1 MATRDLDLHVRQLVV
16 GALLF
21 ESTPQLVVASCSTD
35 ADAAPLHVAGC
46 VAGLRLLALAL
57 LALALALL
65 ALAPPFVASC
75 SRDADTALTAL
86 GLLTL
91 VLRATA
97 ACSWTELP

>member
-16 GALLF
+16 GALLL
-21 ESTPQLVVASCSTD
+21 ESTPPLVVTSCSTD

-46 VAGLRLLALAL
+46 VAGLRLTALAL
-57 LALALALL
+57 LA
-65 ALAPPFVASC
+65 
-75 SRDADTALTAL
+75 
-86 GLLTL
+86 L